1 MVASAA
7 AVVGAVLRRQPHSLL
22 SAASSAAWVPLAS
35 DSFVEAEIGDE
46 NEDKDEDEEDERE
59 SDMEGG
65 RAGP

>member
-1 MVASAA
+1 
-7 AVVGAVLRRQPHSLL
+7 
-22 SAASSAAWVPLAS
+22 LAS
-35 DSFVEAEIGDE
+35 DSFVETEMGDE

>member
-1 MVASAA
+1 
-7 AVVGAVLRRQPHSLL
+7 
-22 SAASSAAWVPLAS
+22 LAS